1 MSMDPTAVGK
11 IDAIEA
17 LKSSDIRSLQ
27 DIDNIEAILLFI
39 KDANSSVEKYKIFKK
54 KKIQAI
60 DEEIAA
66 LEENVEKAKK
76 IIVETLNQFNEKA
89 IRFPGV
95 GKVSK
100 RKKAGTWKISD
111 EMKLIDV
118 LMKEGHK
125 DSCLKT
131 EVLMTIKKAETNK
144 VLDMWSTI
152 DKVPEGCVEKSPDE
166 EGVTI
171 SFDDLATDKN
181 ASIPVKSHD

>member
-17 LKSSDIRSLQ
+17 LKAHDIRPLQ

-39 KDANSSVEKYKIFKK
+39 KDANSSIEKYKSFKK

-60 DEEIAA
+60 DEEITA
-66 LEENVEKAKK
+66 LDENIDKAKK
-76 IIVETLNQFNEKA
+76 IIVETLNQFKEKA

-100 RKKAGTWKISD
+100 RKKSGTWKIND
-111 EMKLIDV
+111 EMALIDA
-118 LMKEGHK
+118 LKKEGHE

-131 EVLMTIKKAETNK
+131 EVLITIKKTEANK
-144 VLDMWSTI
+144 VLEMWSAI
-152 DKVPEGCVEKSPDE
+152 DKVPSGVERTPDE

-171 SFDDLATDKN
+171 SFDDLATDKDV
-181 ASIPVKSHD
+181 SVPVK